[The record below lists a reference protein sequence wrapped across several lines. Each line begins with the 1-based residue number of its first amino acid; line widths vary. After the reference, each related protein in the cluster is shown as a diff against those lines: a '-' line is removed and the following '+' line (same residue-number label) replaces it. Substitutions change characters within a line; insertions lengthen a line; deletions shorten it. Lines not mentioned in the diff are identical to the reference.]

1 MHFKIFSP
9 ICNWAFN
16 EPFICIWMIRMAHWR
31 LPIKEEIVGD
41 SKKTIANFSL
51 VWVCTNLY
59 QETRK
64 HMPSVVAKMLIEIDF
79 SFNDRSP
86 LPLSTIFFSCNIQYT
101 LPFNKSTF
109 STTFSFSLSEST
121 LFFESKALKLMKT
134 TKDSRQTN

>member
-1 MHFKIFSP
+1 MNLSFAYGWSGWFTED
-9 ICNWAFN
+9 CQ
-16 EPFICIWMIRMAHWR
+16 
-31 LPIKEEIVGD
+31 
-41 SKKTIANFSL
+41 SKKKLLGILRKLTIANFSL

-64 HMPSVVAKMLIEIDF
+64 HTSSVVAKMLVEIDF

-86 LPLSTIFFSCNIQYT
+86 LPLSTIFFSCNIQDK

-109 STTFSFSLSEST
+109 STTFSFPLSEST

-134 TKDSRQTN
+134 AKDSRQTN